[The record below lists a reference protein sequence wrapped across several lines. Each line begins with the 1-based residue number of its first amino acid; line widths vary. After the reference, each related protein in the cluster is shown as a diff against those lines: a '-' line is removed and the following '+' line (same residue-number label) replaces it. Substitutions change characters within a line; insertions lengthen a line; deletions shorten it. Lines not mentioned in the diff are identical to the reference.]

1 MGRQGTEK
9 RHEFVFFLFFF
20 SSHRHPPHPI
30 SRYPYRC
37 CCCSADLKE
46 MSRFDGKKAILISS
60 PPALAPTPA
69 IIQLADPTHATWLLN
84 NINILCTTPN
94 LKFSDLVATFDCLVE
109 RQIEVQVANGE
120 VVAKVYI

>member
-1 MGRQGTEK
+1 
-9 RHEFVFFLFFF
+9 
-20 SSHRHPPHPI
+20 
-30 SRYPYRC
+30 
-37 CCCSADLKE
+37 

-69 IIQLADPTHATWLLN
+69 IIQSAHNTHAIWLLN
-84 NINILCTTPN
+84 NIYLRVSAPCIDKETRLLTTILCTTPN

-120 VVAKVYI
+120 FVVWVDCQEACPTFNVRQ